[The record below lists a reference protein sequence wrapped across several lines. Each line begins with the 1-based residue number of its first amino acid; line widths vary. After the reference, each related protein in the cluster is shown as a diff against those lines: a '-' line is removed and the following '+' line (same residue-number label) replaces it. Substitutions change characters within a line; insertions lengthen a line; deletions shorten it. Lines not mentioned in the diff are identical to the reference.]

1 MIWIS
6 AVSSEPVAPPRCTA
20 KAAPMA
26 RKRPLLIF
34 DSGVGGLSVLRPIR
48 ALLPTAPIVYAA
60 DNAGY
65 PYGPNSDAEV
75 AAGAP
80 ALHGRL
86 AERTD
91 PDLMVTAIHHAPH
104 HPPPTRSR

>member
-65 PYGPNSDAEV
+65 PYGTKSEARSEEHTSELQSLMRNSYAV
-75 AAGAP
+75 FCWK
-80 ALHGRL
+80 HKK
-86 AERTD
+86 
-91 PDLMVTAIHHAPH
+91 IHTHNKQ
-104 HPPPTRSR
+104 